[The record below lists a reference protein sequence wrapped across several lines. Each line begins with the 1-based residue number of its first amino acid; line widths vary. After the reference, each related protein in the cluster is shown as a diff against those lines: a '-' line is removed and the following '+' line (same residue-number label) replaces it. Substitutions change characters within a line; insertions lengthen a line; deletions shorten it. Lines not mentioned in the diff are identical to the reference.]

1 MKIKEIIELDDI
13 ELDREVVVSD
23 PSYNLSTW
31 CLATL
36 DNVKPGTYKG
46 YAVVA
51 DEGEWGSRVAYL
63 AVINETNTDIDINAI
78 ENEVYDMET
87 ESTDIG
93 VDSGLCGIYA
103 KDFFKQMQS
112 DGDWLERCEAINIG
126 KADTLEEAAV
136 VSSTGYGD
144 GCYCLYVNR
153 NYHGEIDALVVDY
166 GL

>member
-13 ELDREVVVSD
+13 ELNREVVVSD
-23 PSYNLSTW
+23 PSYDLSTW

-63 AVINETNTDIDINAI
+63 AVINEEEGDMDINDI
-78 ENEVYDMET
+78 EDPIYDMVIK
-87 ESTDIG
+87 STDIG
-93 VDSGLCGIYA
+93 VDAGLCGIFS
-103 KDFFKQMQS
+103 KDFFVQMNE
-112 DGDWLERCEAINIG
+112 DGDWFERCEDIKI
-126 KADTLEEAAV
+126 ADTLDAAAV

-144 GCYCLYVNR
+144 GCYSLSVKYNSR
-153 NYHGEIDALVVDY
+153 GEIVALVVDY